1 MEEAIKQVDN
11 IIARHGECVIGGVM
25 EQFLRVKKDDIVN
38 ELKARGY
45 VVDRAAS
52 VKDGYVVYPRRKRRN
67 EPWMVIEVVG

>member
-1 MEEAIKQVDN
+1 MEEAIKRVDS
-11 IIARHGECVIGGVM
+11 IIAGRGECVIGSVM
-25 EQFLRVKKDDIVN
+25 AQLLRCDKETLVD

-67 EPWMVIEVVG
+67 EPWMVIQVI